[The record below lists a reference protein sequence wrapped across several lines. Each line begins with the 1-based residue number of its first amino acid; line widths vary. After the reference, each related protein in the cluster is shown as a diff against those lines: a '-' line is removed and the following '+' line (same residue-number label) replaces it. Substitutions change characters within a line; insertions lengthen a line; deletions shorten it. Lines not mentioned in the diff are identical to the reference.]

1 MTTVESKSD
10 STIPSYLYDGL
21 CDRGEFCS
29 CSINGRSH
37 SYSNEILKWT
47 KKDLEAYQKAMED
60 DATSRFRD
68 STPSPNVEE
77 ELPQSVLEYYLES
90 PSHVNPSTPSKI
102 HEDQVNLVVPDT
114 PEEVIASRGK
124 KNPKKRT

>member
-1 MTTVESKSD
+1 
-10 STIPSYLYDGL
+10 
-21 CDRGEFCS
+21 
-29 CSINGRSH
+29 
-37 SYSNEILKWT
+37 
-47 KKDLEAYQKAMED
+47 MED
-60 DATSRFRD
+60 DATSRFGD

-77 ELPQSVLEYYLES
+77 EEDLEAYQKS

-114 PEEVIASRGK
+114 PEEAIAARGK